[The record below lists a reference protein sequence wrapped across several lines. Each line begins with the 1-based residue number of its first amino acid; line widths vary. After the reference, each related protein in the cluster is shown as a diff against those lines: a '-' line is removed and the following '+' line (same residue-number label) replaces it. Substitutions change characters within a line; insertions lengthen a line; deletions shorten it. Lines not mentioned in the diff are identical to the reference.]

1 MPDWLELVRQRL
13 SGLALNSKEKE
24 EVHLELAAHLEESY
38 EAFRSGGLAD
48 HEAVQRTLAGSGR
61 WKDLQLEIDSARSG
75 KDTMTNRVKQ
85 LWLPSLATLIV
96 SMILLPV
103 LEWLG
108 LNPHFFFLRGPHDR
122 AYVFPVYT
130 AWLLLL
136 PFVGALG
143 AYLSNRAGGTKLAV
157 VISGIFPAF
166 AFFAVLLLAIPFMGI
181 LEHGFDAGARSVF
194 DSLTCEPFGRLGVV
208 AGWVLV
214 PGTCL
219 WIGVQACLFI
229 SRRLTPRGV
238 ATN

>member
-1 MPDWLELVRQRL
+1 MPDWLEFVRQRL

-24 EVHLELAAHLEESY
+24 EVHLELAAHLQESY
-38 EAFRSGGLAD
+38 ETFRSEGLAD
-48 HEAVQRTLAGSGR
+48 HEAVQRTLAGS
-61 WKDLQLEIDSARSG
+61 
-75 KDTMTNRVKQ
+75 
-85 LWLPSLATLIV
+85 
-96 SMILLPV
+96 
-103 LEWLG
+103 
-108 LNPHFFFLRGPHDR
+108 LRGPHDR

-143 AYLSNRAGGTKLAV
+143 AYLSDRAGGTKRAV

-166 AFFAVLLLAIPFMGI
+166 AFFVVLLLVIPFMGI
-181 LEHGFDAGARSVF
+181 LEHGLDAGARSVF

-219 WIGVQACLFI
+219 WIGVQACLFF
-229 SRRLTPRGV
+229 SRRLTPPGV